1 MNIQHD
7 HNKFYIG
14 SLEDPTAE
22 LDYRL
27 EGDVVDAYH
36 TLVKPELE
44 GQGIAGKLFNE
55 LLAFARENNYKIKGS
70 CSYVARKLESPD
82 IEDSVK
88 Y

>member
-1 MNIQHD
+1 MEILHD
-7 HNKFYIG
+7 KKKFYIG
-14 SLEDPTAE
+14 SIDDPKAE

-27 EGDVVDAYH
+27 DGEVIDAYH

-44 GQGIAGKLFNE
+44 GQGIAGQLFNE
-55 LLAFARENNYKIKGS
+55 LYKFAKENNYKIKGS
-70 CSYVARKLESPD
+70 CSYVAKKLESPD